1 MSHRCLQRHKHLE
14 LDFDVESVFVLQFLA
29 CVRAWQQHSA
39 GFYPVINRTTLF
51 KMESGGWGGKKINKN
66 KSTSLGGKII
76 PVEAENHLRLW
87 TNSPSVVWAAEP
99 FSKRTFHAPLY
110 FIYFLFFCN
119 THISAANK
127 LSDALNHS
135 SNNKTQVFII
145 YFLFF
150 SPWFISIK
158 IRIKTAEY
166 CPLTVVAPL
175 TLLLSYANQNRA
187 QQESQSESFC
197 FFYTRPFVVQNFS
210 GFF

>member
-39 GFYPVINRTTLF
+39 GFYPVINWTTLF
-51 KMESGGWGGKKINKN
+51 KMESGGWGGKKNKN

-135 SNNKTQVFII
+135 SDNKTQVFFIS
-145 YFLFF
+145 FLFF
-150 SPWFISIK
+150 HLGLYPLKSEYK
-158 IRIKTAEY
+158 RLNTA
-166 CPLTVVAPL
+166 P
-175 TLLLSYANQNRA
+175 
-187 QQESQSESFC
+187 
-197 FFYTRPFVVQNFS
+197 
-210 GFF
+210 